1 MKFIC
6 TLIAIF
12 FLGELQAIT
21 RFVTPS
27 GAGLMNGTSW
37 ANAFAG
43 TSLQAAIN
51 AAAPGDEVWV
61 AGGTY
66 FPTTTTNRE
75 ISFSM
80 RNGVSIYGSF
90 AGTETQLSQRVWPG
104 GLTSI
109 LSGEIGGA
117 GIADNS
123 YKVIYNQ
130 LLNNTAIL
138 DGFIIR
144 DGHDNRSPTST
155 GNGLGGGVYN
165 HGFNPGGFCHPVIR
179 NCLFTQN
186 TASWGGGA
194 FNNGYN
200 AGNTQP
206 TYIGCVFYQN
216 HALIEAGGM
225 DSYGVSGNASPTIF
239 NSIFYDNT
247 AATNVGA
254 MYAWGGGGGNSNPV
268 LINCVFANNRALN
281 GYAGAFIADNLD
293 ENGITSSGSC
303 TVTLQNCIVWNN
315 TATGSS
321 PQFHTRGTGAQVVA
335 TYSDIDLTGQNFPHF
350 IAGPG
355 TGNFNTNPMFTNI
368 ASGAGVDGNW
378 MNLDDGLQLQNSSPC
393 MNTGSNTGVALTDI
407 LSNNR
412 IINSIVDL
420 GAYEFNTIVLPVN
433 FSDFYG
439 NAKGK
444 SNILFWSTASE
455 INSHSFEIERSAD
468 GIQFEK
474 IGEVIAAGNSN
485 GTRQYQFVDDKLL
498 SEKYYYRL
506 KQLDID
512 DRYIMSSVILLS
524 NKEVINDVLV
534 FPNPVLDKATILY
547 KANKSGEEFVLLNSS
562 GQINGRLIING
573 NSAAI
578 DLTGKPAGL
587 YLLVN
592 SKTRIVYKIYK
603 VYK

>member
-1 MKFIC
+1 MKFIN
-6 TLIAIF
+6 TFILLLIAIKIN
-12 FLGELQAIT
+12 AAT

-27 GAGLMNGTSW
+27 GSGLMNGTSW
-37 ANAFAG
+37 ANAFPGA
-43 TSLQAAIN
+43 SLQAAIN
-51 AAAPGDEVWV
+51 ISAPGDEVWV

-66 FPTTTTNRE
+66 FPTATTNRE

-144 DGHDNRSPTST
+144 DGNDNRSPTSA

-200 AGNTQP
+200 GGNTQP
-206 TYIGCVFYQN
+206 TYISCVFYQN

-225 DSYGVSGNASPTIF
+225 DSYGVGGNASPTIF

-254 MYAWGGGGGNSNPV
+254 MYAWGGGGGTSNPV

-281 GYAGAFIADNLD
+281 GYGGAFIADNLD
-293 ENGITSSGSC
+293 ENGITSSGAC

-315 TATGSS
+315 TATGIS

-335 TYSDIDLTGQNFPHF
+335 TYSNINLTGQNSPH
-350 IAGPG
+350 IITGPG
-355 TGNFNTNPMFTNI
+355 TGNLNADPMFTNI
-368 ASGAGVDGNW
+368 ALGAGLDGNW
-378 MNLDDGLQLQNSSPC
+378 MNFDDGLQLQNSSPC
-393 MNTGSNTGVALTDI
+393 INTGNNTGVALTDI

-412 IINSIVDL
+412 IISSIVDL
-420 GAYEFNTIVLPVN
+420 GAYEFNTIVLPV
-433 FSDFYG
+433 SVIDFYG
-439 NAKGK
+439 KARGI

-455 INSHSFEIERSAD
+455 SNSRFFEIERSTN

-474 IGEVIAAGNSN
+474 IGEVNAAGSST
-485 GTRQYQFVDDKLL
+485 GIRQYHFVDENVIA
-498 SEKYYYRL
+498 EKYHYRL
-506 KQLDID
+506 KQMDID
-512 DRYIMSSVILLS
+512 GRYTMGNVVLLS
-524 NKEVINDVLV
+524 NKDVNNDVLV
-534 FPNPVLDKATILY
+534 FPNPVLDKATILF
-547 KANKSGEEFVLLNSS
+547 KTTMAGEEFVLLNSS
-562 GQINGRLIING
+562 GQVTARLIITG
-573 NSAAI
+573 NSAVL

-592 SKTRIVYKIYK
+592 QETGVVYKINK
-603 VYK
+603 VNQ

>member
-1 MKFIC
+1 MKFIN
-6 TLIAIF
+6 TFILLLIVS
-12 FLGELQAIT
+12 ELNAAT

-27 GAGLMNGTSW
+27 GSGLMNGTSW
-37 ANAFAG
+37 ANAFPG
-43 TSLQAAIN
+43 TSLQTAIN
-51 AAAPGDEVWV
+51 TSAPGDEVWV

-66 FPTTTTNRE
+66 FPTATTNRE

-130 LLNNTAIL
+130 LLNSTAIL

-144 DGHDNRSPTST
+144 DGNDNRSPTSA

-200 AGNTQP
+200 GGNTQP

-239 NSIFYDNT
+239 NTIFYDNT

-281 GYAGAFIADNLD
+281 GYGGAFIADNLD

-335 TYSDIDLTGQNFPHF
+335 TYSDIDLTGQNFPHI

-355 TGNFNTNPMFTNI
+355 TGNLNTNPMFTNI
-368 ASGAGVDGNW
+368 ALGAGVDGNW
-378 MNLDDGLQLQNSSPC
+378 MNIDDGLQLQNSSPC
-393 MNTGSNTGVALTDI
+393 MNTGNNTGVALTDI

-433 FSDFYG
+433 FIDFYG
-439 NAKGK
+439 KASGK

-455 INSHSFEIERSAD
+455 MNSRFFEIERSTS

-474 IGEVIAAGNSN
+474 IGEVNAAGSS
-485 GTRQYQFVDDKLL
+485 TSIRKYQFVDENVIA
-498 SEKYYYRL
+498 EKYYYRL
-506 KQLDID
+506 KQMDID
-512 DRYIMSSVILLS
+512 GRSTMSSVILLS
-524 NKEVINDVLV
+524 NKEVNNDVLV
-534 FPNPVLDKATILY
+534 FPNPVLDKATILF
-547 KANKSGEEFVLLNSS
+547 KAIMAGEEFVLLNSS
-562 GQINGRLIING
+562 GQVTARLIITG
-573 NSAAI
+573 NSAVL

-592 SKTRIVYKIYK
+592 QETGIVYKINK
-603 VYK
+603 VNQ